1 MTEWDACGYA
11 RISALQ
17 QAMATEVLA
26 LLKLNGSER
35 VLDVG
40 CGNGKVTAEIASRVP
55 AGTVLGVDSSAD
67 MIASARHQFGPE
79 LRPNLSFEVAEA
91 RQLLFRHEFD
101 LVVSFNALHW
111 VSEQEQA
118 LRSIRSALKS
128 SGTAQLRLVPAGQR
142 KSLENVI
149 EETRLSSRWASYY
162 RGFSDPYLH
171 LTPEQYRALAEQNG
185 FHVERIH
192 TEDKAWDFQSRL
204 PSWPLGRLPSL
215 NGLNFYP
222 SLNASRSSVTS
233 WIATGPWRPI
243 DPATRIPSSS
253 IRWISRFRRPKKTRH
268 QTGHAKKASR
278 VPT

>member
-17 QAMATEVLA
+17 QTMATEVLA

-79 LRPNLSFEVAEA
+79 VRPNLRFEVAEA
-91 RQLLFRHEFD
+91 RQLPFRHEFD

-111 VSEQEQA
+111 VPEQEQA

-142 KSLENVI
+142 KSLEDVI
-149 EETRLSSRWASYY
+149 EETRLSSLWAKYFH
-162 RGFSDPYLH
+162 RFSDPYLH
-171 LTPEQYRALAEQNG
+171 LTPEQYRALAERNG

-192 TEDKAWDFQSRL
+192 TADKAWDFQ
-204 PSWPLGRLPSL
+204 
-215 NGLNFYP
+215 
-222 SLNASRSSVTS
+222 ARSAFVAFGSVTFVEWTQFLPEPERLAFVS
-233 WIATGPWRPI
+233 DVLDRYRSVAADRPGDENTFKFYQMDI
-243 DPATRIPSSS
+243 TLSTA
-253 IRWISRFRRPKKTRH
+253 
-268 QTGHAKKASR
+268 
-278 VPT
+278 

>member
-1 MTEWDACGYA
+1 
-11 RISALQ
+11 
-17 QAMATEVLA
+17 MATEVLA

-79 LRPNLSFEVAEA
+79 VRPNLRFEVAEA
-91 RQLLFRHEFD
+91 RQLPFRHEFD

-111 VSEQEQA
+111 VPEQEQA

-149 EETRLSSRWASYY
+149 EETRLSSRWARYFH
-162 RGFSDPYLH
+162 RFSDPYLH
-171 LTPEQYRALAEQNG
+171 LTPEQYRALAEENG
-185 FHVERIH
+185 FRVERIH
-192 TEDKAWDFQSRL
+192 TADKAWDFQSR
-204 PSWPLGRLPSL
+204 SAFVAFG
-215 NGLNFYP
+215 
-222 SLNASRSSVTS
+222 SVTFVEWTQLLPEPERLAFVS
-233 WIATGPWRPI
+233 DVLDRYRSVAADRPGDENTFKFYQMDITLSIA
-243 DPATRIPSSS
+243 
-253 IRWISRFRRPKKTRH
+253 
-268 QTGHAKKASR
+268 
-278 VPT
+278 